1 MSLSIKLV
9 FNNEI
14 HRVTK
19 APPTFKDL
27 QQYCSSIF
35 HYPAFLVRYEDEEGD
50 MITIASELDLQTAYS
65 SSSSNRSLRLLLSL
79 PNSSNPEPS
88 FSNPEVSE
96 RSSQGVKSLNSS
108 DFIQEEGKYTWTRHT
123 CDGCNTKPIVGAR
136 FHCTVCG
143 DFDYCETCEREIP
156 HQHPF
161 MKFLKETEDQY
172 INIDF
177 NPQNLFQSLLE
188 IKNFFCNQ
196 KPKMTVQEH
205 CILQGKVSEDI
216 LIRWKVSNSGNC
228 QWPRNCFVTK
238 VKGNFDA
245 EFLSI
250 PELMPGETGEIVAR
264 MQCEGGNLKAKWRVS
279 TSNGLKIGNLKAKGY
294 LQNMMSEKIQTL
306 VDMGCDP
313 ILAEEVILKAGGN
326 LEQAVKIIFP

>member
-96 RSSQGVKSLNSS
+96 RSSQGVKSIKCK
-108 DFIQEEGKYTWTRHT
+108 DFIQEEGKYTWTRHSY
-123 CDGCNTKPIVGAR
+123 GGYKIKPIVGAR
-136 FHCTVCG
+136 FHYTVCG

-161 MKFLKETEDQY
+161 MKFLKETEDQ
-172 INIDF
+172 
-177 NPQNLFQSLLE
+177 
-188 IKNFFCNQ
+188 
-196 KPKMTVQEH
+196 
-205 CILQGKVSEDI
+205 
-216 LIRWKVSNSGNC
+216 
-228 QWPRNCFVTK
+228 
-238 VKGNFDA
+238 
-245 EFLSI
+245 
-250 PELMPGETGEIVAR
+250 
-264 MQCEGGNLKAKWRVS
+264 
-279 TSNGLKIGNLKAKGY
+279 
-294 LQNMMSEKIQTL
+294 
-306 VDMGCDP
+306 
-313 ILAEEVILKAGGN
+313 
-326 LEQAVKIIFP
+326 